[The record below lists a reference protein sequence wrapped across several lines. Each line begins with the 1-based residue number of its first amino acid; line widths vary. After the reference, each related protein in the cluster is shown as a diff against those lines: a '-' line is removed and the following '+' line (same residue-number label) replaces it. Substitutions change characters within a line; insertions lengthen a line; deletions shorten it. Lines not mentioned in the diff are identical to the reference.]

1 MGCFFDDGNFIQIPA
16 NGAQSIATNSGDV
29 TILDKNANNCAVSSQ
44 NTLGGTN
51 THESRESVTELK
63 EMVSTLTKE
72 LERTQQQ
79 QNNLI
84 EVVTTSQK
92 QIQQMTDIIDRLIK

>member
-1 MGCFFDDGNFIQIPA
+1 M
-16 NGAQSIATNSGDV
+16 
-29 TILDKNANNCAVSSQ
+29 
-44 NTLGGTN
+44 
-51 THESRESVTELK
+51 
-63 EMVSTLTKE
+63 STLIKE

-92 QIQQMTDIIDRLIK
+92 QIQQMTDIIDRLTK